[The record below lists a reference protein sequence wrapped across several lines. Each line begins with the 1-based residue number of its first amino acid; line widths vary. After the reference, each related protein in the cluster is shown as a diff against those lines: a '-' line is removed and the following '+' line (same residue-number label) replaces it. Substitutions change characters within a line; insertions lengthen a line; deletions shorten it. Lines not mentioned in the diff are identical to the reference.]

1 MKAVSLTV
9 GGRPLTVQTV
19 LPIYHVSGRSGDR
32 RGGFEAYREET
43 QDVFE
48 ICLPRGSDVSPFEI
62 SSWNLGGL
70 LLTSVDSAALSFD
83 RSRRLVAVSGLDH
96 FMVVLYVSGHF
107 WGVADREDL
116 DVRPGDIC
124 VLDLTRTL
132 RTEVTRFH
140 NLSLVIPRTVVEA
153 SMDDPDALHGLVL
166 RRESPLTELLSS
178 HIRMLHERIARL
190 SSEEAEAASR
200 ATAGFVTAVLSS
212 HHQGRPEAVLAAI
225 SPLRAAVRMID
236 QNLHDPT
243 LDVAW
248 LARSLGLSRS
258 ALYRLFETRGGV
270 AHFIRERRLIQ
281 SAMDLAS
288 PANRNRRV
296 ADVARRWGF
305 NSHAVFTR
313 AFQAHYGIS
322 PTEARHEAGR
332 LWAVKGPVTANPAE
346 PELASWLKMLR
357 AGAQSAG

>member
-1 MKAVSLTV
+1 MSV
-9 GGRPLTVQTV
+9 GNV
-19 LPIYHVSGRSGDR
+19 LPIYHVSGFSGDR
-32 RGGFEAYREET
+32 HGGFEAYRQET

-48 ICLPRGSDVSPFEI
+48 ICLPRGSDVNPFEV

-70 LLTSVDSAALSFD
+70 LLTSVDSAALNFD

-96 FMVVLYVSGHF
+96 FLVALYVSGNF
-107 WGVADREDL
+107 GGTADRQEI

-132 RTEVTRFH
+132 QTSVTRFH
-140 NLSLVIPRTVVEA
+140 NLSLVLPRAVVEA

-178 HIRMLHERIARL
+178 HIHMLHERIARL
-190 SSEEAEAASR
+190 DPQEAEAASR

-212 HHQGRPEAVLAAI
+212 HHQGRPEAVLASV

-236 QNLHDPT
+236 RNLHDPA
-243 LDVAW
+243 LDVVW

-270 AHFIRERRLIQ
+270 AHFIRERRLVQ
-281 SAMDLAS
+281 AAMDLAS

-296 ADVARRWGF
+296 ADIARRWGF

-313 AFQAHYGIS
+313 AFHAHYGIS
-322 PTEARHEAGR
+322 PSEARHEAGR
-332 LWAVKGPVTANPAE
+332 IWAFKGPATVDSAG
-346 PELASWLKMLR
+346 PELAAWLKMLR